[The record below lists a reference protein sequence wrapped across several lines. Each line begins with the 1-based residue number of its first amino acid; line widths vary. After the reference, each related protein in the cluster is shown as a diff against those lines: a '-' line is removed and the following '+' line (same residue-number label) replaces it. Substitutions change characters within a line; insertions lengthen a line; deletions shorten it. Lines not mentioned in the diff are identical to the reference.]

1 MKSNTYAWVINT
13 TMARQRSEATKDLPK
28 FLSMNGAGYFYYRDK
43 HTKKDK
49 GLGRDRDAAIR
60 YANRMNSLMGIGEP
74 QPVAEGYTG
83 FAGTLTAEYILGMAK
98 SVKRTCGIYFLM
110 HEREIV
116 YVGQSVNC
124 HARMGT
130 HLNDDLKVFDSYFII
145 ECPENCLDEL
155 EAKYIVQLR
164 PKYNLAIP
172 KVATEITK
180 LYALLERAA

>member
-1 MKSNTYAWVINT
+1 
-13 TMARQRSEATKDLPK
+13 MARHRSESTKDLPK
-28 FLSMNGAGYFYYRDK
+28 FLSQNGAGYFYYRDK
-43 HTKKDK
+43 QTGTTK

-60 YANRMNSLMGIGEP
+60 YADRMNALMGIGKSDSI
-74 QPVAEGYTG
+74 ADGYSG

-110 HEREIV
+110 HNREIV

-130 HLNDDLKVFDSYFII
+130 HLNDEMKVFDSYFII
-145 ECPENCLDEL
+145 ECPANRLDEL

-172 KVATEITK
+172 KVASEITK

>member
-1 MKSNTYAWVINT
+1 
-13 TMARQRSEATKDLPK
+13 MARHRSEAKKDFPLY
-28 FLSMNGAGYFYYRDK
+28 LNQNGQGYFYYKDK
-43 HTKKDK
+43 QTGKYK
-49 GLGRDRDAAIR
+49 GLGRDKEAAVR
-60 YANRMNSLMGIGEP
+60 YANRMNELMGIGKP
-74 QPVAEGYTG
+74 QPVAEGYAG

-145 ECPENCLDEL
+145 ECPANRLDEL

-172 KVATEITK
+172 RLASEITK